1 MTALTP
7 VCPEISIIIPTLYE
21 GAHILTL
28 LNHLATLAE
37 DVSYEVIVVDGDSK
51 GSTLQYLPAGIYGIL
66 AQPGRGP
73 QMNAGAHLAQ
83 APVLLFLHADAR
95 LPQHA
100 FTQIQTA
107 LKLTPAGAFDLEI
120 NSSRLTL
127 QWISRIASWRSRI
140 TRIPYGDQA
149 IFIQRATF
157 IALGGFP
164 NTPIME
170 DVALMQKLK
179 QHKIPICILGDRV
192 LVSPRRWEQ
201 EGILACTLRN
211 WTILGLYYL
220 GVKPHQL
227 HKWYRPSPNPKQE
240 GN

>member
-1 MTALTP
+1 MIALAP
-7 VCPEISIIIPTLYE
+7 ICPELSIIIPTLYE
-21 GAHILTL
+21 GDHILNL
-28 LNHLATLAE
+28 LDHLTTLAE
-37 DVSYEVIVVDGDSK
+37 DIPYEVIVVDGDPK
-51 GSTLQYLPAGIYGIL
+51 GSTLQYLPTEVHGIL
-66 AQPGRGP
+66 AHLGRGS
-73 QMNAGAHLAQ
+73 QMNAGARLAQ

-107 LKLTPAGAFDLEI
+107 LKLAPAGAFDLEI

-127 QWISRIASWRSRI
+127 QWMSRIASWRSRL

-149 IFIQRATF
+149 IFIERATF

-164 NTPIME
+164 NIPIME
-170 DVALMQKLK
+170 DVVLMQKLK

-192 LVSPRRWEQ
+192 LVSARRWEQ